1 MGRFPRVRG
10 SRPAAGGAGRVTGFA
25 AASVHTPSPRRG
37 EGRRAHPGPG
47 GAGHRRRRGRRGR
60 SRHRDRRRRYC
71 CGRDARHGGGGRRRR
86 RRDQGVHQHGLR
98 RHLRVRRA
106 RHVRRFR
113 HLRIETGGVL
123 DPVVPDRPRR
133 RIGARQAVHLRRAVA
148 VAVARRAVGLEQE
161 HGEGVGVVAHRPHLF
176 ALVPD
181 RLLHAFE
188 GAAVEFG
195 LEQVDAVVE
204 GVVPLAGEAWV
215 GVAPVVCGASGDAG
229 GAAGAGDV
237 DGVGEGLEKDALAS
251 RSPGGGVVGV
261 GVHGVS
267 PSPVG
272 VPVVERYGNTAGSCQ
287 EKSSIT
293 EKKYPSS
300 GLNRTHGAAAPVRRQ
315 AGIAHRGRWPVA
327 GDQLP
332 VGGSARWI
340 AHLAHRGGAAH
351 RPLTTGY
358 RPLNHRPP
366 AITSA
371 PNGTPCTP

>member
-25 AASVHTPSPRRG
+25 AAASVHTPSLRRG
-37 EGRRAHPGPG
+37 EGRRARPGPG

-60 SRHRDRRRRYC
+60 VRDARHRDRRRRS
-71 CGRDARHGGGGRRRR
+71 RDARHGGGGRRR

-98 RHLRVRRA
+98 RHFHVRRVRRVRRA
-106 RHVRRFR
+106 RRF
-113 HLRIETGGVL
+113 LRPGIETGGGVL
-123 DPVVPDRPRR
+123 DPVVPDLPRR
-133 RIGARQAVHLRRAVA
+133 RIGAREAVRLRRAVA

-181 RLLHAFE
+181 RLLHALE

-204 GVVPLAGEAWV
+204 GVVPLAGEAGG

-237 DGVGEGLEKDALAS
+237 DGLGEGLEEGALAS
-251 RSPGGGVVGV
+251 RSPGGVAVGV

-267 PSPVG
+267 PCPVG
-272 VPVVERYGNTAGSCQ
+272 FPVVERYGNTAGSCQ
-287 EKSSIT
+287 EKS
-293 EKKYPSS
+293 P
-300 GLNRTHGAAAPVRRQ
+300 
-315 AGIAHRGRWPVA
+315 
-327 GDQLP
+327 
-332 VGGSARWI
+332 
-340 AHLAHRGGAAH
+340 
-351 RPLTTGY
+351 
-358 RPLNHRPP
+358 
-366 AITSA
+366 
-371 PNGTPCTP
+371 